1 MERSSKV
8 LFVCYFLSLSLS
20 RTQAALEKTVACPR
34 YFLCDT
40 GGRGLGDQLE
50 NYVFCSYCAKLLNA
64 TLVVNG
70 FHEAPKK
77 HHGSGMEYRDV
88 ALLLGID
95 FTLNKS
101 TVEQH
106 LDAVELSF
114 PQVHSLHEE
123 IVNGSRKSACNL
135 LYTSHM
141 KSCPGI
147 RDRWCDFLPS
157 YDSLKSTLWKLRR
170 NHARQK
176 CFDRGL
182 GFKAS
187 STVNIVWHVR
197 AGDICLHC
205 DDPQY
210 YTSLYA
216 RLMTASPELLAS
228 HQLVFESQGTIDFLR
243 NHDTFKHATFNSSP
257 SVVESVCRFLTSDI
271 LITSGSS
278 LPAFVAAFAPPWS
291 PIVLEERRKE
301 ASVGDKMAH
310 HFFNEDEAVLLE
322 DGRPLLTDSEFSTV
336 LESILGEKLWQREGR
351 RPPS

>member
-1 MERSSKV
+1 MM
-8 LFVCYFLSLSLS
+8 
-20 RTQAALEKTVACPR
+20 
-34 YFLCDT
+34 
-40 GGRGLGDQLE
+40 
-50 NYVFCSYCAKLLNA
+50 
-64 TLVVNG
+64 VVNG
-70 FHEAPKK
+70 FHEAPKQ
-77 HHGSGMEYRDV
+77 HHGTAGEYRDV

-101 TVEQH
+101 SIEH
-106 LDAVELSF
+106 LDAVALSF
-114 PQVHSLHEE
+114 RQVHSLHEE
-123 IVNGSRKSACNL
+123 IVNGSRKSACNV
-135 LYTSHM
+135 LYTSGLY
-141 KSCPGI
+141 SCPGV
-147 RDRWCDFLPS
+147 RDGWCDFLPS

-176 CFDRGL
+176 CFERGL

-205 DDPQY
+205 DPQY

-216 RLMTASPELLAS
+216 RLMTAAPELLAAN
-228 HQLVFESQGTIDFLR
+228 QLAFESQGTIDFLR
-243 NHDTFKHATFNSSP
+243 NHDTFRSAMFFSKS

-301 ASVGDKMAH
+301 ASVGSKMAH

-322 DGRPLLTDSEFSTV
+322 DGQPLLTDSEFSAV
-336 LESILGEKLWQREGR
+336 LDSVLSEERWQRGGQRER
-351 RPPS
+351 LPPPHHDVSGIWRVRQEY